1 MASGASR
8 GAKKIKPFDEQ
19 NTKLAQGSK
28 VPSIPI
34 TEHDVNY
41 GTKAGKEWQKGDSPY
56 YLKPTGLPLK
66 KA

>member
-1 MASGASR
+1 MSS
-8 GAKKIKPFDEQ
+8 KI
-19 NTKLAQGSK
+19 
-28 VPSIPI
+28 PSIPI